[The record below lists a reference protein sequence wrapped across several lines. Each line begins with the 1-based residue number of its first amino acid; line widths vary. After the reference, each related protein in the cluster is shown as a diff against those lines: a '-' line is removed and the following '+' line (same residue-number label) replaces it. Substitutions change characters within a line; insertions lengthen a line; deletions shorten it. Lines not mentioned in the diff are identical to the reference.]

1 MARWINAKDATAML
15 ELCHNQVAVH
25 HHYDKKMRWNRRI
38 KKEKDGRLYVN
49 IDDYRSANDSNALTK
64 ERLGLLYYELSEAY
78 GPTNLSKMLRPFLPN
93 QSYQSI
99 YMYFNYFNFK
109 NRRSALKY
117 YLALRALKRSLVWE
131 HTPMTSSTNAA

>member
-1 MARWINAKDATAML
+1 MARWLNVKDASAIL
-15 ELCHNQVAVH
+15 GLCFNQVAVH
-25 HHYDKKMRWNRRI
+25 HHYDKKVGWNRRI

-49 IDDYRSANDSNALTK
+49 IDDYRSAVDSNALTK
-64 ERLGLLYYELSEAY
+64 KRMSELYYELSDTY
-78 GPTNLSKMLRPFLPN
+78 GPMNLAKMLRPFLDK

-117 YLALRALKRSLVWE
+117 YLALRALKRSLACQSI
-131 HTPMTSSTNAA
+131 PMTSSTNAA